1 MVQIFSVLGSLS
13 GILVINKG
21 RRTLLLWSF
30 GLSAV
35 PLLGLAALAH
45 PSPAV
50 VIVLFAAFGVAC
62 FSSQCLQ
69 AIYPSELFP
78 TGVRATANGF
88 ATGISRVGAALGT
101 WGAPVVL
108 GHSTRLAMLLGAV
121 ICAIGWGTSYVLAPE
136 TSGLTLADA
145 SAADT
150 DHGRRGRLSARRET
164 SSTPPSPAV
173 KEPS

>member
-1 MVQIFSVLGSLS
+1 MDGADAGEVTAADDDRS
-13 GILVINKG
+13 
-21 RRTLLLWSF
+21 
-30 GLSAV
+30 
-35 PLLGLAALAH
+35 AALAR
-45 PSPAV
+45 PAPAV
-50 VIVLFAAFGVAC
+50 VVVLFAAFGVAA

-88 ATGISRVGAALGT
+88 ATGISRVGAAIGT

-108 GHSTRLAMLLGAV
+108 DHSTRLAMLLGAV
-121 ICAIGWGTSYVLAPE
+121 ICVIGWGTSYVLAPE

-145 SAADT
+145 SSADADYT
-150 DHGRRGRLSARRET
+150 RGRARTSRDA
-164 SSTPPSPAV
+164 SSTTPSPAV